1 MCRND
6 KLITQGTKAGLKRT
20 TICTHVD
27 IFVSVH
33 LSEEGVTFF
42 FQSWTDFFLLF
53 YESLKVCFVIPAVT
67 VMLLRLQLFCFSLN
81 DC

>member
-27 IFVSVH
+27 IFVSAH

-42 FQSWTDFFLLF
+42 FKVGQIFLLF

-67 VMLLRLQLFCFSLN
+67 VMPLRLQLFCFSLN

>member
-33 LSEEGVTFF
+33 LSEGGVTSFSKLDRF
-42 FQSWTDFFLLF
+42 SYYFMSHSKFVLL
-53 YESLKVCFVIPAVT
+53 SL
-67 VMLLRLQLFCFSLN
+67 LLQLCYLGCNFFASV
-81 DC
+81 

>member
-1 MCRND
+1 MCRKD

-33 LSEEGVTFF
+33 LSEGGVTFVFKVGQIF
-42 FQSWTDFFLLF
+42 FLF
-53 YESLKVCFVIPAVT
+53 YESLKVCFVTPAVT